1 MKKTFATLVVATLLG
16 AVSAQPVLAA
26 SAGVDRAAGGV
37 ADAVTSPVKVFEG
50 IHQDAVAYGPV
61 GVVSGSVKGGMR
73 AAGQLVTG
81 AANFGVGV
89 VQAVAEPF
97 GN

>member
-1 MKKTFATLVVATLLG
+1 MNKKLASLVVATLL
-16 AVSAQPVLAA
+16 SAA
-26 SAGVDRAAGGV
+26 SAQSVLASEGVNRAAGGV

-50 IHQDAVAYGPV
+50 IQQDAVAYGPV
-61 GVVSGSVKGGMR
+61 GVVTGSVKGGVR

>member
-1 MKKTFATLVVATLLG
+1 MKKIFAAIVVATVLG
-16 AVSAQPVLAA
+16 AFSAQPVLAA

-37 ADAVTSPVKVFEG
+37 VDAVTSPVKVFEG
-50 IHQDAVAYGPV
+50 IRQDTVAYGPV
-61 GVVSGSVKGGMR
+61 GVVTGSVKGGVR

-89 VQAVAEPF
+89 LQAVAEPF
-97 GN
+97 SN